1 MTEPSGY
8 SIAVVG
14 ASWGGMHAVGR
25 LLATLPPDCPLAF
38 VVGLHRSADS
48 ASRVLVD
55 FLQRRSALPVEE
67 AEDKA
72 AIEPGRVYV
81 APPDYHL
88 LVEPGSFALSV
99 DAPVQQ
105 SRPSIDVLF
114 ESAADAYGDEVIAI
128 VLTGANSDG
137 AAGIRRVKEEGG
149 VTFAQDLST
158 AERTEMPGAA
168 IASGAVDQVLTI
180 EQIGAAVATLT
191 KAADKR

>member
-1 MTEPSGY
+1 
-8 SIAVVG
+8 
-14 ASWGGMHAVGR
+14 MHAVGR
-25 LLATLPPDCPLAF
+25 LLATFPPDCGLPLA
-38 VVGLHRSADS
+38 VALHRSVDS
-48 ASRVLVD
+48 TSRVLVD
-55 FLQRRSALPVEE
+55 YLQRRSALPVEE

-72 AIEPGRVYV
+72 AIEPGHVYV

-99 DAPVQQ
+99 DAPVRQ

-149 VTFAQDLST
+149 ATFAQDLST

-168 IASGAVDQVLTI
+168 IATGAVDQVLTI
-180 EQIGAAVATLT
+180 EHIGAAVVAL
-191 KAADKR
+191 ANGVERS